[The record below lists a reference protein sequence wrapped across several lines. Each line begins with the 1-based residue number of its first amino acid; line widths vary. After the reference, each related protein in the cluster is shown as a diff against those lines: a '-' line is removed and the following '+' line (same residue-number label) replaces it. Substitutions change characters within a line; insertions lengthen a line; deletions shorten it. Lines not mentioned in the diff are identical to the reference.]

1 MRILFLHQ
9 SFPSQFGQ
17 LALELTRR
25 YGWQCSFIVQSLG
38 DCPRPSPEMLEALP
52 IQRFQPRPRPEGV
65 IPWQQTFAVT
75 LDQAQA
81 VLEAVRALPSTDFDL
96 VVAHP
101 NFAPTLFLPEVLRCP
116 LVLYCEYYH
125 GVRHRDLTYRVDLP
139 PAELAA
145 FYPRCVNAPILS
157 EVVGCTGGY
166 APTRWQKETFPQRFW
181 PKIEVHFDGLDTSV
195 YRPQAVAPERA
206 AALLAGHA
214 LPPGTRLVT
223 YVARGLESMRG
234 FDLFM
239 DVAGRIAAARP
250 DVFFVVV
257 GSDKS
262 CYAWDRL
269 HTGSWS
275 FKDWVLQRGTFDL
288 SRLLFLAPISPQ
300 DLAEVLALSDL
311 HIYLTVPFVLS
322 WSLFDALACGCTVLA
337 GDVAPVREVV
347 TSGQNGLLEPLLDTE
362 RLADTALRV
371 LADPQAFRPLGKA
384 GRALIEQR
392 YSLEVAVPEL
402 KNYFERL
409 AAGNREPGS

>member
-1 MRILFLHQ
+1 MLQ
-9 SFPSQFGQ
+9 
-17 LALELTRR
+17 ALSIHRL
-25 YGWQCSFIVQSLG
+25 
-38 DCPRPSPEMLEALP
+38 
-52 IQRFQPRPRPEGV
+52 QPRPRPEGT
-65 IPWQQTFAVT
+65 IPWEQTFAVT

-81 VLEAVRALPSTDFDL
+81 VLEAVRALPSMDFDL
-96 VVAHP
+96 AVAHP

-125 GVRHRDLTYRVDLP
+125 GIRHRDLTYRVDLP
-139 PAELAA
+139 PAEPAA

-166 APTRWQKETFPQRFW
+166 APTRWQKETFPKRFW
-181 PKIEVHFDGLDTSV
+181 PKIEIHFDGLDTSV
-195 YRPQAVAPERA
+195 YRPQAVAPARA

-257 GSDKS
+257 GSDTS

-275 FKDWVLQRGTFDL
+275 FKDWVLKRGDFDL
-288 SRLLFLAPISPQ
+288 SRFLFLPPVSPEE
-300 DLAEVLALSDL
+300 LAELLALSDL

-337 GDVAPVREVV
+337 GDVAPVRELV
-347 TSGQNGLLEPLLDTE
+347 TAGRTGLLEPLLDTE

-371 LADPQAFRPLGKA
+371 LADPHAFRPMGQA
-384 GRALIEQR
+384 GRAVIEER
-392 YSLEVAVPEL
+392 YSLEVAVPKL
-402 KNYFERL
+402 KDYFERVVTDNRK
-409 AAGNREPGS
+409 AGN